1 MSNDSSCLCLRN
13 GRIEMRPAVIAKM
26 YLRTM
31 FPFARC
37 LKLWYAFLCISQ
49 PCLILCNCR
58 TLIAICACNAIS
70 LTKGYLH
77 PLEPRQML
85 YSKLRCGIYLCFFSD
100 AAFDSISGFTNFFD
114 GALNKRLHTWP
125 INTDIPSSAMLNCF
139 LSHGWIMLDWCI
151 RWHVRI
157 DVMMFTLD
165 ASLGSEADALR
176 TTRIIRSLWLGPS
189 AAGCNQKV

>member
-1 MSNDSSCLCLRN
+1 MSNDSSCLWLRN

-77 PLEPRQML
+77 PLEPRHML
-85 YSKLRCGIYLCFFSD
+85 YSKLRCGIYLWVFFD
-100 AAFDSISGFTNFFD
+100 AAFDSISGFTSFFD
-114 GALNKRLHTWP
+114 GALNKQTHMTNQYWHPL
-125 INTDIPSSAMLNCF
+125 ISNAEL
-139 LSHGWIMLDWCI
+139 LSVAWLDWCI